1 MDRSAIALLMTIAIA
16 MWGGAPFA
24 VDGLR
29 IVLAAFSRNE
39 IPTAHFV
46 YGLMLIGAAYVALRG
61 LIALVLSIRWV
72 TANWKFSRR
81 EDLVRRGIP
90 LGWGSAFNLSV
101 IRRSRVH
108 LFEYA
113 ELNVIIVFCFLI
125 QWHTLSTSVCPRDAT
140 FGSSCPRDI
149 LILFGI
155 PYMSIFV
162 WYILRWGPQP
172 RLT

>member
-16 MWGGAPFA
+16 MWGGVPFA
-24 VDGLR
+24 IDGLR

-61 LIALVLSIRWV
+61 LIRWV

-81 EDLVRRGIP
+81 EDLVRRGLP
-90 LGWGSAFNLSV
+90 LGSRSAFDLSV
-101 IRRSRVH
+101 IRRSKVH

-113 ELNVIIVFCFLI
+113 ELNVIVVLGFLI
-125 QWHTLSTSVCPRDAT
+125 PWYLRSTGVCSGDGT
-140 FGSSCPRDI
+140 FGNSCLRAVG
-149 LILFGI
+149 LLFGV
-155 PYMSIFV
+155 PYMSILV
-162 WYILRWGPQP
+162 SYILRWGSQP
-172 RLT
+172 RPT

>member
-16 MWGGAPFA
+16 MWGGVPFA
-24 VDGLR
+24 IDGLR

-46 YGLMLIGAAYVALRG
+46 CGLMLIATAYVALRG

-81 EDLVRRGIP
+81 EHLVRRGLP
-90 LGWGSAFNLSV
+90 LGSRSAFDLSV
-101 IRRSRVH
+101 IRRSKVH

-113 ELNVIIVFCFLI
+113 ELNVIVVLGFLI
-125 QWHTLSTSVCPRDAT
+125 PWYLRSTGVCSGDGT
-140 FGSSCPRDI
+140 FGNSCLRAVG
-149 LILFGI
+149 LLFGV
-155 PYMSIFV
+155 PYMSILV
-162 WYILRWGPQP
+162 SYIFRWGPQP
-172 RLT
+172 RPT